1 MTVFGAVI
9 ATTIV
14 IGFISII
21 VGGIS
26 EDAAQQGTP
35 SMVLGGSLVGVGVIL
50 LLGYGFGTGW
60 AW

>member
-14 IGFISII
+14 IGFISIV

-26 EDAAQQGTP
+26 EDTAQQGTP
-35 SMVLGGSLVGVGVIL
+35 SIVLGGVLVGVGIVL

-60 AW
+60 AF